1 MFASDKAKGYLIT
14 ILGVI
19 AISPDG
25 LLTRFISADSMTITF
40 WRGLLFGLSVLLF
53 VALRYR
59 WRTLSVF
66 ARLTL
71 PDIGIV
77 ACYCVGNI
85 LFIYSITHTTVAN
98 TLFMLSTTPIWAALV
113 SLVFLREKM
122 PRRTIVAI
130 LAVILGIFIITQG
143 SEPGS
148 GDWLGIIAGLFAAAT
163 LATQFSLIRFSPTR
177 DILPSLGLGGVFTAL
192 VTAPFVVPAETSNLD
207 LTYLIIMGV
216 LMLPVANALMY
227 VGPKYLPAPEVGLM
241 MLLETILGPIWVW
254 LALNENPGWYSIIGG
269 AIVLMTLIINTW
281 LALREEYGI
290 RSSEHASR
298 MGIAPKQIENTS

>member
-1 MFASDKAKGYLIT
+1 MFVGDKAKGYLIT
-14 ILGVI
+14 MLGVI

-40 WRGLLFGLSVLLF
+40 WRGLLFGLTVLMF
-53 VALRYR
+53 VVLRYR
-59 WRTLSVF
+59 SRTLAVF
-66 ARLTL
+66 ARFTL
-71 PDIGIV
+71 PDAGIV

-113 SLVFLREKM
+113 SLLFLREKM

-130 LAVILGIFIITQG
+130 LAVVVGIVVITQG

-148 GDWLGIIAGLFAAAT
+148 GDWLGILAGLLAAAT
-163 LATQFSLIRFSPTR
+163 LATQFSLIRLSSTK

-192 VTAPFVVPAETSNLD
+192 VMAPLVAPAETSNLD

-216 LMLPVANALMY
+216 LMLPLANALMF

-254 LALNENPGWYSIIGG
+254 LVLSENPGWYSIIGG

-290 RSSEHASR
+290 RSFEHVSR
-298 MGIAPKQIENTS
+298 AGIAPKQFENTS